1 MTTEAVGVQ
10 LSDAVAVPVAA
21 GNLEDS
27 QLIVAGGGQV
37 NVGFSRSVI

>member
-1 MTTEAVGVQ
+1 MIIDAVGVQ
-10 LSDAVAVPVAA
+10 LSDAVAEPVVA